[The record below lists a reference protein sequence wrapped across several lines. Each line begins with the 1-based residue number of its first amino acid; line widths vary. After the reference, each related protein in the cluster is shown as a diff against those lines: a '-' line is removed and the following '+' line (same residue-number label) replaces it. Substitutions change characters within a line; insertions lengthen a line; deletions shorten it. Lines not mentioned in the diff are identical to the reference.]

1 MPFRYRLQK
10 VLDFRIRKKEE
21 QLTVVQKAQQ
31 AVYEA
36 EENIRKN
43 EQEIQATK
51 QNMRSADPMMYEAY
65 DNYLRHLWEKAEQL
79 EAIRVELQKKLDEEK
94 VKLIKLEQGVKVL
107 EKHKE
112 KNREAFIAEE
122 KAAELKQYSELG
134 VTRYFRQSQERA
146 EEEEQILKQLE
157 QIDGG
162 SKNECKYIFSRN
174 CRSCQCIRCKLNS
187 IKIENKQ

>member
-43 EQEIQATK
+43 DEEIKMTK
-51 QNMRSADPMMYEAY
+51 QNMRQADPMMYETY
-65 DNYLRHLWEKAEQL
+65 DNYLIFLWDKAEKL
-79 EAIRVELQKKLDEEK
+79 EQIRIEAQKKLDEEK
-94 VKLIKLEQGVKVL
+94 AILVKLEQGVKVL

-112 KNREAFIAEE
+112 KNREAYIAEE

-134 VTRYFRQSQERA
+134 VTRYFRQSQERI
-146 EEEEQILKQLE
+146 EEEQEILKQLE
-157 QIDGG
+157 DIDGG
-162 SKNECKYIFSRN
+162 S
-174 CRSCQCIRCKLNS
+174 
-187 IKIENKQ
+187 